1 MSEVSSIS
9 KQGNAKIT
17 EVSTVM
23 DEIYKGAENVS
34 NTVMNLSNSQ
44 S

>member
-1 MSEVSSIS
+1 MSILSETGSD
-9 KQGNAKIT
+9 KIT

-34 NTVMNLSNSQ
+34 STVMSLSDTQ
-44 S
+44 L